1 MASVFKGKMDEG
13 IIKNV
18 SFIPLLHNM
27 EVPVSYQVLDRV
39 KPSGSCFSQHCGF
52 QV

>member
-27 EVPVSYQVLDRV
+27 EVPVS
-39 KPSGSCFSQHCGF
+39 
-52 QV
+52 